1 MNQEMAMVVRRTEE
15 REALRSVIAQW
26 NANRLDLFE
35 LSEPNQD
42 LEFHGVMRFYFQ
54 DSGQKVATKC
64 IRVASDATAQVV
76 IETLIEK
83 FRPDM
88 RMLSIPEYALYEIHE
103 NGDERRLEP
112 EEKPLLVQLNWHKDD
127 REGRFLLRRIDDK
140 TNMPEGT
147 FQEGGSSFRRKLSKR
162 EKKQLKKQE
171 KLNRMKSSG
180 GIANDENDA
189 GVAEKLYTE
198 LPETSFTRSISNP
211 EAVMRRRRQQKLERK
226 LQQFRSKDGGPD
238 TGGTLK
244 IYGEALC
251 KDVPYKTLLL
261 SIGDTAAQVVKEML
275 MKYGLDK
282 EEPQHYCLVQ
292 VNTGVED
299 PKENSHANNNTINN
313 REYILDDD
321 ECPLAILMNHPM
333 TRGSPL
339 IGSIMF
345 HVRRR
350 PADYHPRKRKK
361 KPQQGKWGQHNEL
374 LDYRYE
380 DGMDRLPFFLEL
392 NPDGTEIAGGTA
404 KRYRLQPNVTE
415 VGSERG
421 SPHGHG
427 GQSLQLFG
435 PNIQPRHCVIAHTE
449 GIVTVTPCSRDA
461 ETYVNGQRIYET
473 TILQNGATVKFG
485 RIHNFRFLD
494 PCHDERV
501 RQRHDSSRSPHDY
514 SYDRQSGRDETS
526 SLSVGNGPTTTS
538 TPSGNPLNYETTFD
552 VDGNV
557 ETRSTSSQGNKDDT
571 RSQRSVS
578 SSREGNRLS
587 NYERYA
593 RGNDP
598 ILPAVLEIR
607 EETEEA
613 LLHAIV
619 TDLEPTAPGFKLAP
633 AYTLYLFARY
643 RASTHYRPELT
654 PTERAHRLTL
664 MLAKV
669 AKMIH
674 NVILER
680 YCEVKCLALW
690 LANASE
696 LLHFLKTDKHISA
709 FSLDA
714 QDTLADAVQL
724 AFRHL
729 VACLQGELSTV
740 MPNFLSDR
748 DDLSHDPE
756 DSSTASVLGVL
767 SSAMSLLRRCRVNA
781 ALTIQLF
788 SQLFHFVNV
797 WAFNKVVAPNSI
809 YCSRSWGLRLKARL
823 AQIEVWAEKQGLELA
838 AECHLARLMQAAH
851 LLQAPKYTCDDL
863 ATLSSTC
870 FKLNSLQ
877 LRALLQRYQCTPDE
891 PRIPHDIVDNVV
903 RVAEN
908 LADELARSDGRE
920 VRLEEEPELALPF
933 LLPEDGYSCEVVRG
947 VPPGLVDFVAPL
959 QHAGLCRLTAQPTS
973 NGLWTV
979 YMGPSISMVR
989 SPSAMSNRS
998 TGFVPTPQEPEV
1010 QIIKLHKSNNGMGL
1024 SIVAARG
1031 AGHDRSGIYIKSV
1044 VKGGAADADGR
1055 LQAGDQL
1062 LKVDGQS
1069 LVGISQEKA
1078 AEYLVRTG
1086 PIVTLEVAKQGAIYH
1101 GLATLLSQPSP
1112 VIGRATSS
1120 HLQTGLGK
1128 SLGGVPK
1135 SMSMGCCS
1143 ERLASYSYPEDIE
1156 PQCYPTRPDSPTV
1169 LRISVPIIT
1178 TTPPPPPNTIIQNI
1192 PPTNLLTVP
1201 VNNPNCYKLPPE
1213 NNLRLHED
1221 IFQEHQ
1227 ARLVNCDSEDASA
1240 TLKRITPV
1248 VEKIDVIRYPKG
1260 DENEETT
1267 GPDWFSSSL
1276 ERAKEQC
1283 PGRWVPLSTTKL
1295 WKSEIYLS
1303 STGEWDFVDETKKST
1318 AKSIRQRSKSVGN
1331 ILETNLSSSSECSC
1345 NNNANSPRSTDSA
1358 SDTGLKKVNKSL
1370 HIDSKEL
1377 EINSNKLTSEER
1389 LQALKE
1395 LDEIVSGIS
1404 KITEFGNKNLLNPE
1418 LNTVKLHP
1426 CVNEELTGNNFSNPC
1441 SSPSKQEKT
1450 PCDSSASSSAEGD
1463 FEYGS
1468 GRVAA
1473 LAKHFTQLGEAG
1485 IIRGKGGKLKGLDG
1499 TRLERSVSKSEP
1511 NISTENEISPKP
1523 GDVILPP
1530 SAFTSENASFNLVLK
1545 TRGLSPVGFSM
1556 DRLIDIG
1563 HGVIIKEIK
1572 NDINVNRDDKTENA
1586 KKRDAKSNWTQTSPS
1601 KSDEE
1606 PSSCSQICETASK
1619 ENLSMPTNSMFGST
1633 KTTTHQIAECK
1644 TLRRTPMLSS
1654 NKKSISVDEV
1664 EMRRRALNS
1673 NLHKHY
1679 SLIELAEGEKLG
1691 LKENKEKSDEEQ
1703 KSDKEEN
1710 SVTNFRTSE
1719 SIHRTYMGG
1728 NSVRSMKRWLS
1739 VDESFRTNGWSEK
1752 LKEKDKL
1759 DLGSTKDILR
1769 RKCKVDAIK
1778 GRKNRRAKKLELQ
1791 RSFVVTPIKLSQMG
1805 KDVDCNTLW
1814 CRSLDPGGSE
1824 SPERDE
1830 SRPRRMSERDLPSRV
1845 HSEQQN
1851 QQGRGQ
1857 HPPHVPQMHSS
1868 KSVPSLNTGNHDLER
1883 PMMNMNQTV
1892 IGTSTMPRPNHEVF
1906 NPGYSR
1912 TSSTNSIPQK
1922 SYEGQPPHNAHQIRS
1937 RSSQNLTDH
1946 RPNTLPGN
1954 HIGPRQPSN
1963 PNLIPNNYGG
1973 HQSPYGPPNQQPL
1986 SPYQQHH
1993 LTHPGNQQPYQHHQ
2007 PPQHIHQLPSIQQQN
2022 SPVGDN
2028 GERFYQNL
2036 SIYRNQEVHNG
2047 YPPHHNGVGRG
2058 KLPSPQD
2065 ERNPGAMQK
2074 SLRGSQ
2080 SSLQSRSTESNANIA
2095 RDRPASAYLPNN
2107 YHGQL
2112 PPQGMPG
2119 RSQSSRDMLRQEAK
2133 MQEMNEEVRRREMRV
2148 TSPQHRPPMGG
2159 IGSPIQGS
2167 PLRCVGNS
2175 SGSGPG
2181 SGYNDGGYLPPTSRM
2196 PQQSDYSESPPPP
2209 PPPPTSTHPLYQ
2221 PALRLDSRY
2230 SASVGDPPRGSYYP
2244 ASPGT
2249 QQSRQYYYVGSNP
2262 WQREE
2267 REREAERRRDVVRH
2281 WRDQQISEL
2290 INLPQRNAQQEEHLR
2305 ALKLEKEFERRAEEE
2320 VEEEEEEDQQE
2331 TAERVQGLLRVAQQ
2345 NDERRSMRT
2354 PQPNNQ
2360 SAASQTLQI
2369 AASQVQNPQV
2379 NGTNTRSTI
2388 SSSGPTYT
2396 HASSE
2401 EKARLQRL
2409 KDLKMKQAEVEAERL
2424 KKKQEEEMKNR
2435 SDMQPVSSYQAVTS
2449 RPTVN
2454 QSSASIRTTS
2464 NLRLDNLVINTP
2476 STNNSSNYHNNNGYS
2491 TSQVSP
2497 PGQRLD
2503 QMVGGINAPQPPE
2516 RGSSFA
2522 VMSQATQSQMTR
2534 TPTTSS
2540 PPTNTTTSTPS
2551 LGTAKRVSFQDP
2563 PPPPPPVNPAPPL
2576 DNISEDPNHFI
2587 NEAENLLASPTSP
2600 DSTPFTGNTPG
2611 VIGAQEVYRDPRTKR
2626 LAEQQHQ
2633 KLLSNKGSAVP
2644 EKLSFKEKMKMF
2656 AMETGEDATPKDKV
2670 KISRAQRDID
2680 NIGSP
2685 TTPNNNTSAQ
2695 GNS

>member
-1 MNQEMAMVVRRTEE
+1 MMKFCYRTAQVRKMNQEMAMVVRRTEE

-333 TRGSPL
+333 TR
-339 IGSIMF
+339 GSIMF

-1112 VIGRATSS
+1112 VIGR
-1120 HLQTGLGK
+1120 G
-1128 SLGGVPK
+1128 
-1135 SMSMGCCS
+1135 
-1143 ERLASYSYPEDIE
+1143 
-1156 PQCYPTRPDSPTV
+1156 
-1169 LRISVPIIT
+1169 
-1178 TTPPPPPNTIIQNI
+1178 
-1192 PPTNLLTVP
+1192 
-1201 VNNPNCYKLPPE
+1201 
-1213 NNLRLHED
+1213 
-1221 IFQEHQ
+1221 
-1227 ARLVNCDSEDASA
+1227 
-1240 TLKRITPV
+1240 
-1248 VEKIDVIRYPKG
+1248 
-1260 DENEETT
+1260 
-1267 GPDWFSSSL
+1267 
-1276 ERAKEQC
+1276 
-1283 PGRWVPLSTTKL
+1283 
-1295 WKSEIYLS
+1295 
-1303 STGEWDFVDETKKST
+1303 
-1318 AKSIRQRSKSVGN
+1318 
-1331 ILETNLSSSSECSC
+1331 
-1345 NNNANSPRSTDSA
+1345 
-1358 SDTGLKKVNKSL
+1358 
-1370 HIDSKEL
+1370 
-1377 EINSNKLTSEER
+1377 
-1389 LQALKE
+1389 
-1395 LDEIVSGIS
+1395 
-1404 KITEFGNKNLLNPE
+1404 
-1418 LNTVKLHP
+1418 
-1426 CVNEELTGNNFSNPC
+1426 
-1441 SSPSKQEKT
+1441 
-1450 PCDSSASSSAEGD
+1450 
-1463 FEYGS
+1463 
-1468 GRVAA
+1468 
-1473 LAKHFTQLGEAG
+1473 
-1485 IIRGKGGKLKGLDG
+1485 
-1499 TRLERSVSKSEP
+1499 
-1511 NISTENEISPKP
+1511 
-1523 GDVILPP
+1523 
-1530 SAFTSENASFNLVLK
+1530 
-1545 TRGLSPVGFSM
+1545 
-1556 DRLIDIG
+1556 
-1563 HGVIIKEIK
+1563 
-1572 NDINVNRDDKTENA
+1572 
-1586 KKRDAKSNWTQTSPS
+1586 
-1601 KSDEE
+1601 
-1606 PSSCSQICETASK
+1606 
-1619 ENLSMPTNSMFGST
+1619 
-1633 KTTTHQIAECK
+1633 
-1644 TLRRTPMLSS
+1644 
-1654 NKKSISVDEV
+1654 
-1664 EMRRRALNS
+1664 
-1673 NLHKHY
+1673 
-1679 SLIELAEGEKLG
+1679 
-1691 LKENKEKSDEEQ
+1691 
-1703 KSDKEEN
+1703 
-1710 SVTNFRTSE
+1710 
-1719 SIHRTYMGG
+1719 
-1728 NSVRSMKRWLS
+1728 
-1739 VDESFRTNGWSEK
+1739 
-1752 LKEKDKL
+1752 
-1759 DLGSTKDILR
+1759 
-1769 RKCKVDAIK
+1769 
-1778 GRKNRRAKKLELQ
+1778 
-1791 RSFVVTPIKLSQMG
+1791 
-1805 KDVDCNTLW
+1805 
-1814 CRSLDPGGSE
+1814 
-1824 SPERDE
+1824 
-1830 SRPRRMSERDLPSRV
+1830 PRRMSERDLPSRV